1 MRSFHKYTCWLN
13 LVLSAAHYIKNRTN
27 IADVC
32 DCLKIDFLFSLEAI
46 HPACSFCMFYSS
58 GSSVDPIVV
67 FSMISYGTRTPVR
80 RLRIRYLTHLAR
92 HCLFLLCSCFLLNLP
107 AREPMSLLMV
117 FVALFVVFLLPER
130 SAMCLERLSLKSAS
144 LLKRSYL

>member
-32 DCLKIDFLFSLEAI
+32 DCLKIDICSLKAI
-46 HPACSFCMFYSS
+46 HPACSSCMFYSS

-67 FSMISYGTRTPVR
+67 FSIISYGTRTPVR
-80 RLRIRYLTHLAR
+80 RLRIRYLSHLAR

-107 AREPMSLLMV
+107 AREPMSLWMV
-117 FVALFVVFLLPER
+117 FATLFAVYLLPER